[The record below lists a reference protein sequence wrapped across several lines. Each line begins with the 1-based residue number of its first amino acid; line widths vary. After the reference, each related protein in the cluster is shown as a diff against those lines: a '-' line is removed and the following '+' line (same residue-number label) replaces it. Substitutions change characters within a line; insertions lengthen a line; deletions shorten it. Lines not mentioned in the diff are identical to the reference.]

1 MAGSLGTLSIDL
13 IARTGGFTRNL
24 KGAESEMER
33 FARRARRD
41 FRKVADDA
49 RQLGRTFARLGTVV
63 GGAATALGYFAS
75 QQAQAVQRTN
85 AMAQAT
91 GVATGEFQQ
100 LQYAITMVGGQ
111 ADDALGLVKDLQ
123 ERIGEAAMSQS
134 GEGYEVLQQIGL
146 DAEKLQKLSIVDQL
160 TRIGEAIKGLPKAQ
174 QVYILESL
182 ASESSALLPL
192 LREGATEL
200 RRFAGEAVEMNT
212 ALSAFETNR
221 ITDAARSFDQMGAS
235 ITGVINA
242 LIVELAPTIQSFAK
256 AFTRA
261 TQAVVENMDRI
272 IRVVEVA
279 ATLIGARLTAAVVNV
294 GWSAFALAARS
305 AAAAVRSA
313 GVAASTAAVAI
324 RGLKGALAL
333 LGGPAGVL
341 LLAASAAYQWI
352 SSSNDVRSEVNEQA
366 NKIDTLARKW
376 GELTKAQRQNA
387 IFQQQEVVTKL
398 QEQVSQQA
406 QEMEKV
412 AMSRRLVTDA
422 TTNQA
427 TSQKLANDY
436 DRQAIENQSKLA
448 DISQRLYKERKR
460 LQQLKSGDIDMADFG
475 GGPPKPTPTTPTGG
489 TASGTSVQRVEVPK
503 RPEIY
508 SMSDRARDALD
519 QFNQGNRTVE
529 SVKAK
534 YDKLAEYA
542 RLYYND
548 AGKKAEVLARIQ
560 SERAK
565 AVAQMTG
572 EQYNRMSEFAQQ
584 AARNVQDT
592 LGRTLKQ
599 TLAGNFDGIL
609 ESWSNMLLEM
619 AAQAQAA
626 QLNRALL
633 GDSFASDGKLGG
645 LLGAAGKSLG
655 GMFGS
660 MFGPSS
666 ASIGTSFADAGIGGI
681 GTGVQSQFGG
691 FFAKGG
697 NPPIGKGSI
706 VGENGPELIVPRT
719 PTTVIPNHAIP
730 QGGSNSGPVVNQYVT
745 YNEAEGKTG
754 EERQR
759 DQQSLAKTL
768 ENQITSVVVSDMAQR
783 GPMSRSFQNIFNLK
797 RKGAA

>member
-212 ALSAFETNR
+212 ALSEFETNR

-235 ITGVINA
+235 ITGVINS

-313 GVAASTAAVAI
+313 GVAASTAAVAV

-352 SSSNDVRSEVNEQA
+352 SSSNDVRSEVNEQS

-406 QEMEKV
+406 QELEKV

-448 DISQRLYKERKR
+448 GISQRLYKERKR

-475 GGPPKPTPTTPTGG
+475 GGPTPEPTPTTPTGG

-681 GTGVQSQFGG
+681 GTGIQSQFGG
-691 FFAKGG
+691 AFASGG
-697 NPPIGKGSI
+697 TMPANKWSL
-706 VGENGPELIVPRT
+706 VGENGPEWARPST
-719 PTTVIPNHAIP
+719 PTTVLPNGVPPGGGGDTNVDIVVENHGP
-730 QGGSNSGPVVNQYVT
+730 QQT
-745 YNEAEGKTG
+745 ATA
-754 EERQR
+754 QR
-759 DQQSLAKTL
+759 
-768 ENQITSVVVSDMAQR
+768 QR
-783 GPMSRSFQNIFNLK
+783 GPNGREQIRVILK
-797 RKGAA
+797 SELGAMANNGELDDVMAPLTQRRGRI